1 MRRFDLAPGEGLRDR
16 LRRSPLPL
24 AWALEAATAIA
35 SELRDLHAEG
45 RAHGAVE
52 LESLRLSG
60 AGISL
65 GDVRGGSG
73 EAAME
78 RDIAGYGRILNSM
91 LTGSP
96 GPQLPVAMSRK
107 YRSAQ
112 ALRAAALDHA
122 RECVSGRPGIQR
134 VATEVRSPSA
144 PAVRAGLRN
153 GSGRAGRWLRDARVV
168 RRAGGGYL
176 SRLPAAVPPWRRG
189 ARAL

>member
-134 VATEVRSPSA
+134 VATEVRLLAVLARQMSRVAVEAPALPQSA
-144 PAVRAGLRN
+144 PDCEMV
-153 GSGRAGRWLRDARVV
+153 
-168 RRAGGGYL
+168 
-176 SRLPAAVPPWRRG
+176 PAEPADGCVTQE
-189 ARAL
+189 